1 MLAIGIHQKEAVK
14 CFLFKWKSESSWLNK
29 DRKKCTKVAKIYSK
43 NKSSCGIVKEKEEIQ
58 ASFAVTLQTTK
69 DIATVHGKHLTK
81 MEKTVNLYKILRDTT
96 FTSLLVRHLVI
107 MVLFIT
113 GYCY

>member
-1 MLAIGIHQKEAVK
+1 M
-14 CFLFKWKSESSWLNK
+14 
-29 DRKKCTKVAKIYSK
+29 
-43 NKSSCGIVKEKEEIQ
+43 KEKEEIQ
-58 ASFAVTLQTTK
+58 ASFAVALQTTK
-69 DIATVHGKHLTK
+69 DIATVHGKRLTK